1 MASSNWVLRTS
12 RRNWQEK
19 LRQVRWSSLLCS
31 LSMDELLMLK
41 FRVLFP
47 TLGTFI
53 LQTNNSYISWKF
65 SETSDLLLECLHFS
79 SVIVTKL
86 GGTAHPRQGLRE
98 HWDKCDWIW
107 IWNGWLNPVYRVSIL
122 EVSSNNTWH
131 LLTDVTASPQSLL
144 LLQVW
149 SSSLSLR

>member
-53 LQTNNSYISWKF
+53 LQNNNSYISWKF
-65 SETSDLLLECLHFS
+65 SWTSDLLLECLHFS

-86 GGTAHPRQGLRE
+86 GGQPILDRALENTETNVIGYGFE
-98 HWDKCDWIW
+98 MDDWI
-107 IWNGWLNPVYRVSIL
+107 LFT